1 MPKTKQTVQKR
12 QSSAL
17 TRVQKLFPH
26 VTSMVDANSDIDIR
40 VTKSDT
46 QTKAV
51 KNHSEC
57 ALAHA
62 CRRSF
67 QADGAMINVTSAYII
82 KGNTATRYK
91 LPESVSREIVSFDR
105 EAAFEPG
112 DYHLHTPPPSSRLGT
127 PQRTGSRGGYVKGA
141 GKRVQPHHLT
151 ENVRRVGD
159 LNP

>member
-1 MPKTKQTVQKR
+1 MKKTRQKR
-12 QSSAL
+12 TSNAL
-17 TRVQKLFPH
+17 LRVQKLFPH
-26 VTSMVDANSDIDIR
+26 VTNMVDANSDIDIR

-91 LPESVSREIVSFDR
+91 LPESISREIVSFDR

-112 DYHLHTPPPSSRLGT
+112 DYHLHTPPPSARLGAPNRSGT
-127 PQRTGSRGGYVKGA
+127 KNGYTKGA
-141 GKRVQPHHLT
+141 GKQVQPYHLT